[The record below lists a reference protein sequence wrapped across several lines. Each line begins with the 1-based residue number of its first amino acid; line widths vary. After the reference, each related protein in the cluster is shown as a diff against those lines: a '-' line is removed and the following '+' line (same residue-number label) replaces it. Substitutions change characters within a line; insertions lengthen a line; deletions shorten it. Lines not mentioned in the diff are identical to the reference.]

1 MKNLSE
7 PATVN
12 EIKTRLDKLT
22 PQNQRQWGKM
32 SSAQAIAHC
41 AGGMEWVV
49 KDSFPPRI
57 FIGSIVGGFIKPKVL
72 QDDEPMRRNS
82 PTVRSILISDERDL
96 VAEKVRLS
104 ILIDRFV
111 ASDKRTAPGIP
122 TPSSAG

>member
-12 EIKTRLDKLT
+12 QIKTRLDKLT
-22 PQNQRQWGKM
+22 PQNQRQWGKI

-41 AGGMEWVV
+41 AGGMEWGV
-49 KDSFPPRI
+49 KDSFPPRM
-57 FIGSIVGGFIKPKVL
+57 FIGSIVGGFIKPKL

-111 ASDKRTAPGIP
+111 AGDKRTAPGIP